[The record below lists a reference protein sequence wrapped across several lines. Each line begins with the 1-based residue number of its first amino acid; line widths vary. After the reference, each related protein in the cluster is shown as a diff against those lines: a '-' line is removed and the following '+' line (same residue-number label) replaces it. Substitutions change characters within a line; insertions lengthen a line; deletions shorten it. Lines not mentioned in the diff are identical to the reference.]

1 MKENNI
7 VNFKKKLVDYKNKQH
22 WKIFSEILKSAEEY
36 LEIDYKEEGIFKI
49 KYLIYRADFGKK
61 IFWEERDICDFF
73 IQLIDK
79 KSIN

>member
-1 MKENNI
+1 MEENEI
-7 VNFKKKLVDYKNKQH
+7 VVFKKKLVDYKNKQH
-22 WKIFSEILKSAEEY
+22 WKIFSEVLKSAEEH
-36 LEIDYKEEGIFKI
+36 LEIDYKEEGVFKK
-49 KYLIYRADFGKK
+49 KYLICRADFGKK

>member
-7 VNFKKKLVDYKNKQH
+7 VNFKKKLVGYKNKQH
-22 WKIFSEILKSAEEY
+22 RKSFSEVLKSAEEN
-36 LEIDYKEEGIFKI
+36 LEIDYKEEGIFKK
-49 KYLIYRADFGKK
+49 KYLICRADFGKK
-61 IFWEERDICDFF
+61 IFLEESDICDFF